1 MLGNA
6 QSAFPFY
13 LVAFATKDKPV
24 AKTADP
30 FVFTKKTV
38 LMQRISDAVRL
49 GHTRYVV
56 GVTTLEKTRALAE
69 KFDRLYQPNLEKTAA
84 HRSRKAGKATTRLFF
99 LNLGGEAVWW
109 ILLATEGDFAIGDD
123 REKWR
128 DPIAKGSRVELTG
141 YELVQVTK
149 PGLKTPA
156 WTWRYTR
163 KQHDALREAVIQAIR
178 TRHDADLKQ
187 LIQTIWRTPGFS
199 GAREQAMKFKDL
211 IEGEWKRSRGPA
223 EALPEIPK
231 RLGYVRRLKD
241 VGKPAST
248 LLREFNLAE
257 KSALTGGAPT
267 A

>member
-1 MLGNA
+1 
-6 QSAFPFY
+6 
-13 LVAFATKDKPV
+13 V

-38 LMQRISDAVRL
+38 LMQRVSDAVRL

-56 GVTTLEKTRALAE
+56 GLTTLEKTRALAE

-84 HRSRKAGKATTRLFF
+84 HRVRKAGKATTRLFF
-99 LNLGGEAVWW
+99 LNLKGEDVWW
-109 ILLATEGDFAIGDD
+109 ILLATDGEFAIGDD

-128 DPIAKGSRVELTG
+128 DPIAKGSRVELRG
-141 YELVQVTK
+141 YELLQVTK
-149 PGLKTPA
+149 PGLKNPA

-163 KQHDALREAVIQAIR
+163 KQHDALREAVILAIR

-199 GAREQAMKFKDL
+199 GARDQALKFRDL
-211 IEGEWKRSRGPA
+211 IQDEWKRSRGPA
-223 EALPEIPK
+223 EAIPEIPK

-241 VGKPAST
+241 VGKSASN
-248 LLREFNLAE
+248 LLRDLKAD

>member
-1 MLGNA
+1 M
-6 QSAFPFY
+6 
-13 LVAFATKDKPV
+13 

-84 HRSRKAGKATTRLFF
+84 HRARKAGKATTRLFF
-99 LNLGGEAVWW
+99 LNLKGEAVWW
-109 ILLATEGDFAIGDD
+109 ILLATDGEFAIGDD

-128 DPIAKGSRVELTG
+128 DPIAKGSRVELDG

-149 PGLKTPA
+149 PGLKNPA

-163 KQHDALREAVIQAIR
+163 KRHDDLREAVVLAIR
-178 TRHDADLKQ
+178 TRHDADLRQ

-199 GAREQAMKFKDL
+199 GARDQALKFRDL
-211 IEGEWKRSRGPA
+211 IQAEWKRSRGPA

-241 VGKPAST
+241 VGKAASS
-248 LLREFNLAE
+248 LLRDFKAE